1 MRTVIGVHF
10 WERQARLCVCDADS
24 VSVAA
29 IDLPSDIKRLNI
41 VATDFALVK
50 AFEVID
56 NFINEHMNVEEYA
69 LVMCV
74 SDDTGLKEIESMYKT
89 AEQCGVTVIR
99 TMTET
104 MAMAYFSYVEYELV
118 GPVMIA
124 FASPAKLAVA
134 GYYMD
139 EGEVELEDTFIAGR
153 WNSSTLKNEFLT
165 PASKRFFDNTEAPI
179 VVCAGTMD
187 RCLEFDQALKSY
199 INSTNLFVN
208 TNIEYKMIDPQSVIE
223 GIGFLC
229 GKLEGRQ
236 AFQGLKALDTL
247 SAYEL
252 CVSINGSMFP
262 IVDMDSL
269 LPVEEE
275 IEIEKY
281 PEAPKS
287 FDEIIFFEKRGRAFV
302 EVCNIKM
309 PRDQMEFFYRK
320 PCKLTVSADA
330 NRRLKLGIR
339 TSLGDKDIKIDVL
352 QSMSTEEVE
361 QPKEESVADFL
372 AKMLPIIDDLE
383 YAIKFAADEDNP
395 YTQGIMKTYNKA
407 IQILESNGVTIITGE
422 GEPFDYNTQTA
433 VAHVSDLNLPDNT
446 VKQVMQAGYM
456 YKGKVIRPASVMV
469 AN

>member
-1 MRTVIGVHF
+1 MKTVIGVHF

-50 AFEVID
+50 AFEVIGD
-56 NFINEHMNVEEYA
+56 FIKENMGLEDYA
-69 LVMCV
+69 LVICV
-74 SDDTGLKEIESMYKT
+74 SDDTGLKEIEGMYKI
-89 AEQCGVTVIR
+89 AEQCGINVIR

-104 MAMAYFSYVEYELV
+104 MAMAYFSYVEYELA
-118 GPVMIA
+118 GPVMMA

-153 WNSSTLKNEFLT
+153 WNSSSIKSEFLT
-165 PASKRFFDNTEAPI
+165 PASKRFFDNTEAPL
-179 VVCAGTMD
+179 VVCAGTME
-187 RCLEFDQALKSY
+187 RCLEFDRALKSY
-199 INSTNLFVN
+199 INGTNLFVN
-208 TNIEYKMIDPQSVIE
+208 TNIEYKMIDSQAVIE
-223 GIGFLC
+223 GVGFLC
-229 GKLEGRQ
+229 GKLEGRE

-262 IVDMDSL
+262 IVEMDSL
-269 LPVEEE
+269 LPVEEQ

-281 PEAPKS
+281 PEAPKA
-287 FDEIIFFEKRGRAFV
+287 FDEIKLFEKRGMAFV
-302 EVCNIKM
+302 EVCSMKL
-309 PRDQMEFFYRK
+309 PKEQMESFYKK
-320 PCKLTVSADA
+320 PCKLTVTADST
-330 NRRLKLGIR
+330 RRMKLSILSG
-339 TSLGDKDIKIDVL
+339 LGDNEVKIDVL
-352 QSMSTEEVE
+352 QSMSAEEIEEPKKENVE
-361 QPKEESVADFL
+361 DFI
-372 AKMLPIIDDLE
+372 AKMIPIIDDLE
-383 YAIKFAADEDNP
+383 YACKYADDGNNP
-395 YTQGIMKTYNKA
+395 YIQGILKTYNKA
-407 IQILESNGVTIITGE
+407 IQILEASGVTMITGE
-422 GEPFDYNTQTA
+422 GEPFDYNKQTA
-433 VAHVSDLNLPDNT
+433 VAHVSDINLPDNT